1 MYQITVEK
9 INRSPK
15 NRRPSLKQISA
26 LLVLF
31 VFLITSCNNGQ
42 ASSTGNLDWNGNL
55 EKAIEQAKK
64 ENKAV
69 LVNFTGS
76 DWCIWCKRLS
86 AEVFQQK
93 EFKAYADENLVL
105 VMLDFPRDIQQS
117 QETVNYNN
125 MLAQKY
131 GIQGFPTILI
141 FNNQGK
147 LVAQTGYQPGGASNY
162 VKHIKSYL

>member
-1 MYQITVEK
+1 M
-9 INRSPK
+9 
-15 NRRPSLKQISA
+15 KQISA
-26 LLVLF
+26 LLILF
-31 VFLITSCNNGQ
+31 VFLFTSCNNGQ
-42 ASSTGNLDWNGNL
+42 SSSSGNLDWNGNL

-93 EFKAYADENLVL
+93 EFETYAKNNLVL
-105 VMLDFPRDIQQS
+105 VMLDFPKDIQQS
-117 QETVNYNN
+117 QETKAYNN
-125 MLAQKY
+125 SLAQKY

-147 LVAQTGYQPGGASNY
+147 LVAQTGYQPGGAAKY
-162 VKHIKSYL
+162 VEHIKSYL

>member
-1 MYQITVEK
+1 M
-9 INRSPK
+9 
-15 NRRPSLKQISA
+15 KQISA
-26 LLVLF
+26 LLTIFILLF
-31 VFLITSCNNGQ
+31 TSCNNGQ
-42 ASSTGNLDWNGNL
+42 SSSSNLNWNGNL

-93 EFKAYADENLVL
+93 EFEEYAKNNLVL
-105 VMLDFPRDIQQS
+105 VMLDFPKNIQQS
-117 QETVNYNN
+117 QETKAYNN
-125 MLAQKY
+125 NLAQKY

-147 LVAQTGYQPGGASNY
+147 LVAQTGYQPGGAAKY
-162 VKHIKSYL
+162 VEHIKSYL

>member
-1 MYQITVEK
+1 M
-9 INRSPK
+9 
-15 NRRPSLKQISA
+15 KQIST
-26 LLVLF
+26 LFVLF
-31 VFLITSCNNGQ
+31 IFLFTSCNNGQ
-42 ASSTGNLDWNGNL
+42 SASSGNLNWNANL
-55 EKAIEQAKK
+55 EKAIELAKK

-86 AEVFQQK
+86 SEVFQQK
-93 EFKAYADENLVL
+93 DFETYAKDNLVL
-105 VMLDFPRDIQQS
+105 VMLDFPKSIEQT
-117 QETVNYNN
+117 QETKTYNN

-147 LVAQTGYQPGGASNY
+147 MVAQTGYQPGGAAKY
-162 VKHIKSYL
+162 VEHIKSYL